1 MSQNESRASEN
12 ATDESAEA
20 STDDGGDREDTATAV
35 DLPLEGDV
43 SLSVPPSA
51 TPAETAAI
59 AVAIGAHLRDRELAA
74 AAADAADESWDGE
87 RWAFAGRLEA
97 LGERSSRVPTAAPM
111 DPWTAAGRRDRF

>member
-1 MSQNESRASEN
+1 MSDDG
-12 ATDESAEA
+12 TDESAEA
-20 STDDGGDREDTATAV
+20 STDDRRDAGDTAATI
-35 DLPLEGDV
+35 DLPLDGDV

-74 AAADAADESWDGE
+74 AAADGPDETWDGE
-87 RWAFAGRLEA
+87 RWAFAGRLDA